1 MSSKL
6 RPGDRGGRLRGAFGA
21 LGVAASIVVAVLVLG
36 ALIPALPVVGSFGSV
51 VGRRPFEFALTGLL
65 VVLLSWMAWRSQ
77 ARRSAICGLATGS
90 ITLLG
95 ALAVLGA
102 QLGYAH
108 SHGADVGFADVV
120 QGGRPMPPPDRT
132 VTFGTVQGEPLRAGI
147 WLPRNDSGAARPAV
161 VWIHGG
167 GFVGGNRDEQRGIFR
182 YLADHGYPVISID
195 YRLAPPVRWRDA
207 SSDVVC
213 AMSWLTEHGRGL
225 GIDPGRLVLSGA
237 SAGGSL
243 SLNAA
248 YGSGEVPSSCG
259 GPPPAPPLA
268 VAGFYPAADLVG
280 NWQDD
285 GLYGYARRVARA
297 YLGGGPAEYPQRYAY
312 ASPIERVRPGLM
324 PTLLVTGGNDHLIL
338 PERVS
343 AVADRLRGNGNAVTY
358 REFPFGYH
366 AFDAGGI
373 GAAFSRSTML
383 DFLRAHAPIP
393 GS

>member
-1 MSSKL
+1 MASDPKAGH
-6 RPGDRGGRLRGAFGA
+6 RTGA
-21 LGVAASIVVAVLVLG
+21 LRVALGIIGVAASAVVAVLVLG
-36 ALIPALPVVGSFGSV
+36 ALIPALPMVGALGSV
-51 VGRRPFEFALTGLL
+51 VGRRPFEFAVIGVL
-65 VVLLSWMAWRSQ
+65 VVLLSWVAWRSQ

-90 ITLLG
+90 ITLFG
-95 ALAVLGA
+95 ALVVLVA

-108 SHGADVGFADVV
+108 SHGAGVGFTDVV
-120 QGGRPMPPPDRT
+120 AGGSRMQPPDRT

-147 WLPRNDSGAARPAV
+147 WLPRNTSGAPRPAL
-161 VWIHGG
+161 VWVHGG
-167 GFVGGNRDEQRGIFR
+167 GFVGGDRDEQSGIHR

-195 YRLAPPVRWRDA
+195 YRLAPPVRWQDA

-213 AMSWLTEHGRGL
+213 AMSWLTEHGPGL

-248 YGSGEVPSSCG
+248 YGSGEVPSSCP
-259 GPPPAPPLA
+259 GPAPAPPIA
-268 VAGFYPAADLVG
+268 VAGFYPAADLAG
-280 NWQDD
+280 NWQDN

-338 PERVS
+338 PNRVS
-343 AVADRLRGNGNAVTY
+343 GVADRLRGTGNAVTY

-366 AFDAGGI
+366 SFDAGGI

-383 DFLRAHAPIP
+383 DFLRAHAPIA
-393 GS
+393 GG